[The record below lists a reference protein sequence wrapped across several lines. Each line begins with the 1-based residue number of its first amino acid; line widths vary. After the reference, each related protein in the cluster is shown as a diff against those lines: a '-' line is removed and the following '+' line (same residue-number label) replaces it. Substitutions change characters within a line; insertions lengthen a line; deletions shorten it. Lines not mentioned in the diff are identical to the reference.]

1 MDFSSMLR
9 PEFRCACGQ
18 IHRCDTRAIYVGK
31 NALSKL
37 PEYLSGALHALILP
51 CRNAPPEISPRA
63 PGRSA
68 GTARAKNEFST
79 YKLFIMRRKAPDS
92 RSRPELCYSVKT
104 RGTGYQS

>member
-37 PEYLSGALHALILP
+37 PEYLSGYKRLLVVSDL
-51 CRNAPPEISPRA
+51 NTRA
-63 PGRSA
+63 A
-68 GTARAKNEFST
+68 
-79 YKLFIMRRKAPDS
+79 
-92 RSRPELCYSVKT
+92 
-104 RGTGYQS
+104 